1 MEHLAILPIIL
12 PLLSGV
18 MMLLPPVS
26 SENSR
31 QRALSLATC
40 GALVLVTLRLLL
52 QASSGETQ
60 LYVLGDWQPPFGI
73 VLVADRLST
82 LMLLLTAVLGFAA
95 MLYACGGDD
104 KRGKYFHPL
113 FMFQLMGINGA
124 FLTGDIFNLFV
135 FFEVLLIASY
145 ALLIHGGGKQ
155 KTRASVHYV
164 VLNLVGSSLFLFA
177 LGILYGTL
185 GTLNMADMSSKIGL
199 LSGSEQAIASTGALL
214 LLVVFGLKSAMLP
227 LQFWLPRT
235 YASASAPVAALFA
248 VLTKVGIYSILRVF
262 TLIFGDQAGGLAGIA
277 TPWLWPLA
285 ILTLM
290 IATLGIL
297 AASSLRQLIGQ
308 LVILSIGTLLA
319 GIAMSNVEAT
329 GAVLYYLVH
338 STLVCGAL
346 FLLADLITQQRGK
359 AEDRFVTARRMC
371 QPVPLGIAF
380 FIGAM
385 AIVGL
390 PPFSG
395 FVGKALILQS
405 ANIENQATWVYSAV
419 LIGGM
424 AALIALSRAGTTLF
438 WNISREKDA
447 CEPVPRLQLSAVF
460 LLLATSPI
468 LVIFGGPITDFTLDT
483 ATQLHG
489 LSRQL
494 GPLLPGGGS

>member
-1 MEHLAILPIIL
+1 M
-12 PLLSGV
+12 
-18 MMLLPPVS
+18 
-26 SENSR
+26 
-31 QRALSLATC
+31 
-40 GALVLVTLRLLL
+40 
-52 QASSGETQ
+52 
-60 LYVLGDWQPPFGI
+60 
-73 VLVADRLST
+73 
-82 LMLLLTAVLGFAA
+82 
-95 MLYACGGDD
+95 
-104 KRGKYFHPL
+104 
-113 FMFQLMGINGA
+113 
-124 FLTGDIFNLFV
+124 
-135 FFEVLLIASY
+135 
-145 ALLIHGGGKQ
+145 
-155 KTRASVHYV
+155 
-164 VLNLVGSSLFLFA
+164 
-177 LGILYGTL
+177 
-185 GTLNMADMSSKIGL
+185 
-199 LSGSEQAIASTGALL
+199 
-214 LLVVFGLKSAMLP
+214 
-227 LQFWLPRT
+227 
-235 YASASAPVAALFA
+235 
-248 VLTKVGIYSILRVF
+248 GIYSILRVF
-262 TLIFGDQAGGLAGIA
+262 TVIFGEQAGGLAGIA

-285 ILTLM
+285 ILTLV

-319 GIAMSNVEAT
+319 GIAMSKVEAT

-405 ANIENQATWVYSAV
+405 ANIENQAAWVYSAV